1 MLLGV
6 GALLV
11 LACAGIYVS
20 MSAALL
26 DQFDDTLVAKTEALV
41 AASEIDEDG
50 FEIDLVIQDFADFGP
65 LGSDYFE
72 MFKPDGGPLA
82 RSPSLGRTSL
92 LPMQDLEWG
101 DLDVRTR
108 RLDDG
113 RRLRIATRTFRP
125 KDDTTGE
132 YDGSRLV
139 VATPLAP
146 LDRLLRVLA
155 VVLAAVGAG
164 GLILLVP
171 IVARGLVT
179 GLVPLTRFNEQI
191 AAWDGTTTLRFDR
204 ARLPDELVPMAVA
217 LEGSAD
223 RIERAFARERRFG
236 ANAAHELRTPL
247 AEIRAMAELVSRW
260 PEEAGR
266 APEIVEIVDRM
277 SARLAQLAEL
287 SRAEHASL
295 DSTALDLRTEV
306 QAALDARAEQAAK
319 RRLQFDVSLS
329 ESYIT
334 SDGTAVRAIVDNVIG
349 NAVAHAPEGSMV
361 TVRLDGTELEVRNP
375 APQLQP
381 ADIPRLFERFWR
393 PAGAGH
399 DERHSGLGLS
409 LVAMY
414 AEATGAE
421 ARAALEQGDLVL
433 TVRWSE
439 PR

>member
-1 MLLGV
+1 
-6 GALLV
+6 
-11 LACAGIYVS
+11 
-20 MSAALL
+20 
-26 DQFDDTLVAKTEALV
+26 
-41 AASEIDEDG
+41 
-50 FEIDLVIQDFADFGP
+50 
-65 LGSDYFE
+65 
-72 MFKPDGGPLA
+72 
-82 RSPSLGRTSL
+82 
-92 LPMQDLEWG
+92 
-101 DLDVRTR
+101 
-108 RLDDG
+108 
-113 RRLRIATRTFRP
+113 
-125 KDDTTGE
+125 
-132 YDGSRLV
+132 
-139 VATPLAP
+139 
-146 LDRLLRVLA
+146 
-155 VVLAAVGAG
+155 
-164 GLILLVP
+164 
-171 IVARGLVT
+171 VT

-217 LEGSAD
+217 LEESAD

-295 DSTALDLRTEV
+295 DSAPIDLRGEV
-306 QAALDARAEQAAK
+306 RAAVDALAEQAAE

-349 NAVAHAPEGSMV
+349 NAVAHAPEGSVV

-409 LVAMY
+409 LVALY

-433 TVRWSE
+433 TVRWS
-439 PR
+439 